1 MVLLRSTPTSF
12 IYTLLTSHF
21 SLRSHTIKMGSPAVD
36 HRRLRC
42 VFEEWIAQQQEDLE
56 ELSRAMESNLG
67 SAELFGVVDK
77 NVKHFEEYQ
86 EHRALLA
93 EQNGG
98 PPFLSPSWCT
108 TFENAFMWIGGCRPS
123 LSIRLVYSLC
133 GSDLDSQLQ
142 GYLQGERTG
151 SLADISA
158 AQLNQINAL
167 QSKTVREEDKLSSR
181 IATLQEDMADEP
193 LAMIV
198 NKSKKVGES
207 SSDVERALDNHA
219 VAMGRM
225 VVEADKLRLRT
236 LTELVKILTPVQAA
250 HLLLVAKKLH
260 LSIHEWSKKRDGG
273 AAAADRQFNT
283 TQDAAA
289 CSVSPG

>member
-1 MVLLRSTPTSF
+1 MSS
-12 IYTLLTSHF
+12 S
-21 SLRSHTIKMGSPAVD
+21 SAVD

-42 VFEEWIAQQQEDLE
+42 VFQDWIAQQREDME
-56 ELSRAMESNLG
+56 ELSRAVESNLG
-67 SAELFGVVDK
+67 DDELFGVVDRS
-77 NVKHFEEYQ
+77 VKHFEEYQ
-86 EHRALLA
+86 QHRALLA
-93 EQNGG
+93 QQNGG

-133 GSDLDSQLQ
+133 GADLDSHLQ
-142 GYLQGERTG
+142 GYLQGERKG
-151 SLADISA
+151 SLGDISA
-158 AQLNQINAL
+158 TQLNQINAL

-236 LTELVKILTPVQAA
+236 LTELLKILTPLQAA

-260 LSIHEWSKKRDGG
+260 LSIHEWSKKRDG
-273 AAAADRQFNT
+273 AAAGRQFNT

-289 CSVSPG
+289 AACSVSPG

>member
-1 MVLLRSTPTSF
+1 
-12 IYTLLTSHF
+12 
-21 SLRSHTIKMGSPAVD
+21 MGSPAVD

-42 VFEEWIAQQQEDLE
+42 VFEEWIAQQEEDLE
-56 ELSRAMESNLG
+56 ELSRAMDSNLG

-77 NVKHFEEYQ
+77 HVRHFEEYQ

-167 QSKTVREEDKLSSR
+167 QSKT
-181 IATLQEDMADEP
+181 EDMEDEP

-260 LSIHEWSKKRDGG
+260 LSIHEWSKKRDG

-289 CSVSPG
+289 ACSVSPG